1 MDIRYFFIKDRVE
14 SKEIHIAHCPTDQ
27 MIADYFTKPLQG
39 HLFRRMRDYIMN
51 IDPSDKYHS
60 GHRSVLSVNN
70 GGAVEMDHGSTN
82 ENSNAVTDCFD
93 AAEGNGS
100 HSWSFT
106 KD

>member
-1 MDIRYFFIKDRVE
+1 
-14 SKEIHIAHCPTDQ
+14 
-27 MIADYFTKPLQG
+27 
-39 HLFRRMRDYIMN
+39 
-51 IDPSDKYHS
+51 
-60 GHRSVLSVNN
+60 VNN

>member
-1 MDIRYFFIKDRVE
+1 
-14 SKEIHIAHCPTDQ
+14 
-27 MIADYFTKPLQG
+27 
-39 HLFRRMRDYIMN
+39 MN